1 VLSYWLLDKKLKP
14 GEVEHDDKDSFVL
27 RFLKWIAGG
36 AIRLSLKLAFPILI
50 AATVLVAI
58 AGFALYHIERD
69 FLPPFNEGAV
79 QINVLMPAGTSLA
92 KSTEIAQIAGARIRD
107 VPEIRTLARRTGRAE
122 LDEHAEG
129 VNVTEFFAS
138 MDESER
144 SREEVL
150 EDIRERLEDVPGI
163 VTSTEQPLA
172 HLISHMISGVKAQVG
187 IKLYGDDLDTLRR
200 NAGSIEAVIKTID
213 GVTDAQ
219 VEQQTEIPQLQIRVN
234 GDQLEQYGLRRK
246 EVTEFIETAMNGV
259 VVSEILQGQRKF
271 DLLVRLDEQY
281 RREKVRR
288 RIVIQCNVSG
298 RGLVDVVEDIKRK
311 VAPIEAELP
320 PGYIL
325 EYGGQF
331 ESQQSAS
338 RVIAVLF
345 GVALIGMLLVRK
357 RCRTENHRPD
367 ADDRRHGRI
376 HFAVRYR
383 DS

>member
-1 VLSYWLLDKKLKP
+1 MCIRDRLKP
-14 GEVEHDDKDSFVL
+14 GEVEHDEIDSFVL

-172 HLISHMISGVKAQVG
+172 HLIS
-187 IKLYGDDLDTLRR
+187 T
-200 NAGSIEAVIKTID
+200 
-213 GVTDAQ
+213 
-219 VEQQTEIPQLQIRVN
+219 
-234 GDQLEQYGLRRK
+234 
-246 EVTEFIETAMNGV
+246 
-259 VVSEILQGQRKF
+259 
-271 DLLVRLDEQY
+271 
-281 RREKVRR
+281 
-288 RIVIQCNVSG
+288 
-298 RGLVDVVEDIKRK
+298 
-311 VAPIEAELP
+311 
-320 PGYIL
+320 
-325 EYGGQF
+325 
-331 ESQQSAS
+331 
-338 RVIAVLF
+338 
-345 GVALIGMLLVRK
+345 
-357 RCRTENHRPD
+357 
-367 ADDRRHGRI
+367 
-376 HFAVRYR
+376 
-383 DS
+383 